1 MGEEK
6 VMAAAGETRETKN
19 EPASSPASDGA
30 GTISDALSTFEAAA
44 QKLPAGPSPDPNVAV
59 AYALGW
65 AVGDA
70 LTCAGYQAFGHL
82 TQVPGLGAPADQW
95 DLLVNQI
102 TSRCGS
108 LNNHLKSTHANFD
121 LSAEVKIAPNLLLGP
136 DPGDVNTAVGG
147 KNTMAMQLHTG
158 ILRVLWSVSSPL
170 AKSYQL
176 GQEMEQMCATPIAG
190 PSTTVTASVLAHDAG
205 VHGLLMALASKLPA
219 NAAHATD
226 NSLRLW
232 SASLSAGGQES
243 PGDLLGQGRRW
254 HDVLAGEVSGKDGLR
269 IPDYVAAADSVAGK
283 LWQTARQVAARFMVW
298 LIVAVLVVI
307 GGVVLIFFGTKGTI
321 GAGITAVLAAFG
333 LTWKG
338 IGEFFG
344 RGAAKGEEQLW
355 DAEIDWAI
363 AYRFTVLRNPPADN
377 QLKPRSKEPA
387 IDRPTKEHLR
397 RYKQW
402 KKNWPD
408 VLTS

>member
-1 MGEEK
+1 
-6 VMAAAGETRETKN
+6 MASAGDTKETKN
-19 EPASSPASDGA
+19 EPGGSAASDGP
-30 GTISDALSTFEAAA
+30 GTISDALTAFEAQAE
-44 QKLPAGPSPDPNVAV
+44 KLPAGPSPDPDVAV

-70 LTCAGYQAFGHL
+70 LTCAKYQAFGHL
-82 TQVPGLGAPADQW
+82 TQVPGLAAPADQW

-108 LNNHLKSTHANFD
+108 LNNHLKSTHADFD
-121 LSAEVKIAPNLLLGP
+121 LSAELKIAANLHLSP
-136 DPGDVNTAVGG
+136 DPGDVKTAVGG
-147 KNTMAMQLHTG
+147 KNTMAMALHTG
-158 ILRVLWSVSSPL
+158 ILRVLWSVSSSL

-176 GQEMEQMCATPIAG
+176 GQEMEQMCAAPIAD
-190 PSTTVTASVLAHDAG
+190 PSTTVSASVLAHDAG

-254 HDVLAGEVSGKDGLR
+254 HDVLAGDVSGKDGLR
-269 IPDYVAAADSVAGK
+269 ITDYVAAADSVAGK

-344 RGAAKGEEQLW
+344 RAAAKGEEQLW

-363 AYRFTVLRNPPADN
+363 AYRFTVLRDPPADGK
-377 QLKPRSKEPA
+377 LKPRSKEPV

>member
-1 MGEEK
+1 MGPHMLDAFRTIR
-6 VMAAAGETRETKN
+6 V
-19 EPASSPASDGA
+19 PASS
-30 GTISDALSTFEAAA
+30 
-44 QKLPAGPSPDPNVAV
+44 
-59 AYALGW
+59 
-65 AVGDA
+65 
-70 LTCAGYQAFGHL
+70 
-82 TQVPGLGAPADQW
+82 
-95 DLLVNQI
+95 
-102 TSRCGS
+102 
-108 LNNHLKSTHANFD
+108 AN
-121 LSAEVKIAPNLLLGP
+121 LGP
-136 DPGDVNTAVGG
+136 GFDTLG
-147 KNTMAMQLHTG
+147 
-158 ILRVLWSVSSPL
+158 L
-170 AKSYQL
+170 ALELYLQ
-176 GQEMEQMCATPIAG
+176 CRFRR
-190 PSTTVTASVLAHDAG
+190 
-205 VHGLLMALASKLPA
+205 
-219 NAAHATD
+219 AAELTI
-226 NSLRLW
+226 R
-232 SASLSAGGQES
+232 
-243 PGDLLGQGRRW
+243 
-254 HDVLAGEVSGKDGLR
+254 VSGRDSAQ
-269 IPDYVAAADSVAGK
+269 IPTGEDN
-283 LWQTARQVAARFMVW
+283 LIWQTARQVAARFMVW

-344 RGAAKGEEQLW
+344 RAAAKGEEQLW

>member
-1 MGEEK
+1 
-6 VMAAAGETRETKN
+6 VASAGDTKETKN
-19 EPASSPASDGA
+19 EPESSAASNGP
-30 GTISDALSTFEAAA
+30 GTISDALTAFEVQAE
-44 QKLPAGPSPDPNVAV
+44 KLPAGPTPDPNVAV

-70 LTCAGYQAFGHL
+70 LTCAEYQAFEHL
-82 TQVPGLGAPADQW
+82 TQVPGLGAPADEW
-95 DLLVNQI
+95 NLLVNQI

-108 LNNHLKSTHANFD
+108 LNNHLKSTHAGFD
-121 LSAEVKIAPNLLLGP
+121 LSAELKIAASLLLGP
-136 DPGDVNTAVGG
+136 DPVDVKTAVGG
-147 KNTMAMQLHTG
+147 KNTTALELHTG

-176 GQEMEQMCATPIAG
+176 GQEMEQMCATPIAK
-190 PSTTVTASVLAHDAG
+190 PSIMVSASVQAHDAG
-205 VHGLLMALASKLPA
+205 VHGLLMALASKLPD

-254 HDVLAGEVSGKDGLR
+254 HDVLAGDVSGKDGLR
-269 IPDYVAAADSVAGK
+269 LTDYVAAADSVAGK
-283 LWQTARQVAARFMVW
+283 LWQTARQVAARFKVW

-321 GAGITAVLAAFG
+321 GAGITAVLATLG

-344 RGAAKGEEQLW
+344 RAAAKGEEQLW

-363 AYRFTVLRNPPADN
+363 AYRFTVLRNPPADD

-387 IDRPTKEHLR
+387 IDQPTKEHLR